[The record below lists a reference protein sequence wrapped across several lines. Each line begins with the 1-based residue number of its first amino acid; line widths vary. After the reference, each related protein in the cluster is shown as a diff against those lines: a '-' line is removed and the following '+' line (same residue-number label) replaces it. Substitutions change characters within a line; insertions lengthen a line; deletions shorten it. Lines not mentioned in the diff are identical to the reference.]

1 MKKNSLTLFIYV
13 LLLVGGII
21 TFFIIFKDVDS
32 SFAFV
37 FISGYVIFLFLSVFY
52 FFIAIMINMKKLKW
66 REIRNRLLK
75 FITYFVFLCAISY
88 LVGYMYKPLQSNLYT
103 IVINSISLS
112 FAFVFVDLVFFKEKR
127 S

>member
-1 MKKNSLTLFIYV
+1 MKKNSLTIFIYV

-32 SFAFV
+32 SFSFV
-37 FISGYVIFLFLSVFY
+37 FISGYMIFLVLSVFY
-52 FFIAIMINMKKLKW
+52 FIIAIIINMKKLKW

-75 FITYFVFLCAISY
+75 FIAYFIFLCTISY
-88 LVGYMYKPLQSNLYT
+88 LVGYMYKPLQSDLST